1 MKKKI
6 KDLFRKAHNRLFR
19 KKTLRGNLKELIQV
33 DSDGTIHLYGDLL
46 VHGNITGMGSVKKD
60 TSFPQS
66 DK

>member
-6 KDLFRKAHNRLFR
+6 KDLFRKTHNRLFR
-19 KKTLRGNLKELIQV
+19 KKGCKKNLKELIQV

-60 TSFPQS
+60 TSFPQG

>member
-1 MKKKI
+1 MKQKI
-6 KDLFRKAHNRLFR
+6 KDLFRKAYNRLFR
-19 KKTLRGNLKELIQV
+19 KESPGKNLKGLIQV

-66 DK
+66 DE